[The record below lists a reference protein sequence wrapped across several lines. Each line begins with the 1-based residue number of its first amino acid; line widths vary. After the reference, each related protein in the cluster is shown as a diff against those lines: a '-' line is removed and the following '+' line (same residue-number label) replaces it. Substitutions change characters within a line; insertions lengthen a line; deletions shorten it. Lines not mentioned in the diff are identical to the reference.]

1 MAQALDGQRALVV
14 GGGSGIGFAT
24 ARLLARDGAFVT
36 IAGRTVE
43 KLESAAERIRSE
55 IDGAGGVGV
64 VGCDVLDAAR
74 VRHAVDVAEGGS
86 GLHIA
91 VTVPGGGP
99 YRPLVGYADDEF
111 DAALLANTRPQFLV
125 MKHAGAAMIRAGGGS
140 IVAISSTAAVFPL
153 PFNAA
158 YAAGKAALDHLA
170 RNAAEELGRYGVRVN
185 VVRPGLTRTDTTKG
199 LVGNEPILARFL
211 EQQPIA
217 RVGEADDIAQAVRYF
232 AGPESSWVTGQCLTV
247 DGGHTLRRFP
257 DLEDMVR
264 SIIGPEL
271 ADNAAHGIVDP
282 ARNSGERPGT

>member
-1 MAQALDGQRALVV
+1 MGQALEGQRAIVI
-14 GGGSGIGFAT
+14 GGGSGIGYAS

-36 IAGRTVE
+36 IAGRTLA
-43 KLESAAERIRSE
+43 KLEAAADRIRAE
-55 IDGAGGVGV
+55 LDDGAPGGVGV
-64 VGCDVLDAAR
+64 VTCDVLDAGQ
-74 VRHAVDVAEGGS
+74 VRDAVTAAEDDI
-86 GLHIA
+86 GLQIA

-99 YRPLVGYADDEF
+99 YRPLIGYGDDEF
-111 DAALLANTRPQFLV
+111 DTALLANTRPQFLV
-125 MKHAGAAMIRAGGGS
+125 MKYAGAAMVRAGGGS

-153 PFNAA
+153 PFNAG
-158 YAAGKAALDHLA
+158 YSAGKAALDHLA

-185 VVRPGLTRTDTTKG
+185 VVRPGLTRTDTTTG

-257 DLEDMVR
+257 DLEDVVR
-264 SIIGPEL
+264 TIIGPEM
-271 ADNAAHGIVDP
+271 ADNAARGIV
-282 ARNSGERPGT
+282 

>member
-1 MAQALDGQRALVV
+1 MAQVLEGRRALVV
-14 GGGSGIGFAT
+14 GGGSGIGFAS

-36 IAGRTVE
+36 IAGRTVA
-43 KLESAAERIRSE
+43 KLEAAADRIRNE

-64 VGCDVLDAAR
+64 VGCDVLDAR
-74 VRHAVDVAEGGS
+74 QVRHAVEVAEGGD

-99 YRPLVGYADDEF
+99 YRPLVGYGDDEF
-111 DAALLANTRPQFLV
+111 DAAGLANTRPQFLV

-153 PFNAA
+153 PFNAG

-185 VVRPGLTRTDTTKG
+185 VVRPGLTRTDTTTG
-199 LVGNEPILARFL
+199 LVNNEPILARFL
-211 EQQPIA
+211 EQQPLA

-264 SIIGPEL
+264 TIIGPEM
-271 ADNAAHGIVDP
+271 ADNAARGIVDQ
-282 ARNSGERPGT
+282 A